1 MRKIGKMAKNGKMSG
16 QVVIFFRPPKS
27 LKMGVFSLFLGV
39 FSLFL
44 GVFSNVKD
52 MVAIFIV

>member
-1 MRKIGKMAKNGKMSG
+1 MRKISKMAVFVKIGGHCGQKKWPLKM
-16 QVVIFFRPPKS
+16 

-44 GVFSNVKD
+44 GVLRGVEDK
-52 MVAIFIV
+52 VAIFIV

>member
-1 MRKIGKMAKNGKMSG
+1 MRKIVKMAINGKIAG
-16 QVVIFFRPPKS
+16 HRGRKKCPPKS

-44 GVFSNVKD
+44 GVLRNVED
-52 MVAIFIV
+52 AVAFFIV